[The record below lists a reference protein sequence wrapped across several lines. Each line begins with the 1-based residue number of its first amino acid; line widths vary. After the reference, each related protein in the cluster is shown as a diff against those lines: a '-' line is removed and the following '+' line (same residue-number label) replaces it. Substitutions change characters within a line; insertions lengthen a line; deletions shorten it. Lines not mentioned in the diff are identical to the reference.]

1 MGKMWL
7 PAELFF
13 IINSD
18 DNDDDD
24 DDNHN
29 DEDGDDDFL
38 HSFHVK
44 NSFLGS

>member
-7 PAELFF
+7 PAELF
-13 IINSD
+13 IIVNSD

-29 DEDGDDDFL
+29 DDDGDHNVL
-38 HSFHVK
+38 HLFHVK